1 MNRLGVRGQ
10 HVTFRKQSPRDY
22 DDRRDDACDDRL
34 SFPPRSCQRQ
44 CYPGRRRAGRITA
57 QALQVRAE
65 IGGVLVAHVAVF
77 LQRFRDDL
85 VQARRKIG
93 VQAQMPR
100 ADYFPESNGKSR
112 RSCFPKMPAGSW
124 PFRRAR
130 RRRRIGRCARRDP
143 SRATCSGDIYAIVP
157 TAVPGLVRFSSCR
170 HIVGTA
176 ESAARRCQF
185 PVLPGRNRESWRRPV
200 PVRCKREPKSKNL
213 QA

>member
-93 VQAQMPR
+93 VQAQCR
-100 ADYFPESNGKSR
+100 E
-112 RSCFPKMPAGSW
+112 
-124 PFRRAR
+124 
-130 RRRRIGRCARRDP
+130 RIIFQNRMEN
-143 SRATCSGDIYAIVP
+143 
-157 TAVPGLVRFSSCR
+157 
-170 HIVGTA
+170 H
-176 ESAARRCQF
+176 AARVSRKC
-185 PVLPGRNRESWRRPV
+185 LPARGHFVEHGA
-200 PVRCKREPKSKNL
+200 EGE
-213 QA
+213 